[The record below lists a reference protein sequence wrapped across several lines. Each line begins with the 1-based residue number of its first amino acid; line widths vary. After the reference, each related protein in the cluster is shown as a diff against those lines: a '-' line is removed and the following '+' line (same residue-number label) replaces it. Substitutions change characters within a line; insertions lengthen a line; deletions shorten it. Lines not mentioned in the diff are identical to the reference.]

1 MSLVDFNNSDFLKQL
16 EEFRQV
22 QESFKE
28 NMDEFYLV
36 ILGIIIF
43 RKYYLT
49 FRFL

>member
-16 EEFRQV
+16 AEFRQV

-43 RKYYLT
+43 RK
-49 FRFL
+49 